1 MVEEEEREMARQMQQ
16 LKEEREKHIMESE
29 KIKEELRLAEE
40 QKKREAL
47 ERDKRI
53 TDEIRCVHK
62 IVMLRLI

>member
-16 LKEEREKHIMESE
+16 EKEEREKHRMESE
-29 KIKEELRLAEE
+29 KVKEEVRLAEE
-40 QKKREAL
+40 HKKREAL

-53 TDEIRCVHK
+53 ADEIRCVLK

>member
-16 LKEEREKHIMESE
+16 LKEEREKHRMESE
-29 KIKEELRLAEE
+29 KIKEEVRLAEE

-53 TDEIRCVHK
+53 ADEIRCVLK